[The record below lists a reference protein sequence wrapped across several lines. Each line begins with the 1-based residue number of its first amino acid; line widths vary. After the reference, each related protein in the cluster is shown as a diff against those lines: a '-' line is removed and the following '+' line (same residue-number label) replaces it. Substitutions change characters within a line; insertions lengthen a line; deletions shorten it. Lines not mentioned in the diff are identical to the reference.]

1 MGSSSSKKK
10 KDIQETNNI
19 PSKENNNLLDNN
31 DDLNIKKELNKLEK
45 KEVRQK
51 TNQLPPIQEKKM
63 QLKKNITNLESA
75 GNIENIQNNNISN
88 NYENNFKEEINNNEQ
103 IIINKVNLDN
113 PENKNDENKEEME
126 KEIKVDK
133 ASDINND
140 VDEEI
145 FKPIAKMELNRKS
158 VMKKTRYRG
167 ITFVQN
173 LKEFFPEDISKEE
186 IRTMVINAL
195 SDSIVQNPKDFVPG
209 KNLTKEQCDAL
220 SDIVYHRVKNNED
233 DDDDNNEENNE
244 NNKEKDKFKT
254 EKYKIL
260 EEVKVKV
267 GMSDLNKNIAKKLFF
282 KDKENVEDEELERCI
297 ANLSQGNENVK
308 VLIIEILE

>member
-75 GNIENIQNNNISN
+75 GNIQNNNISN

-113 PENKNDENKEEME
+113 LENKNDENKKEME

>member
-1 MGSSSSKKK
+1 MGSSSSKNK

>member
-103 IIINKVNLDN
+103 IIINKINLDN

>member
-103 IIINKVNLDN
+103 IIINKINLDN
-113 PENKNDENKEEME
+113 LENKNDENKKEME

-220 SDIVYHRVKNNED
+220 SDIVYNRVKNNED

>member
-1 MGSSSSKKK
+1 MGSSSSNKK

-75 GNIENIQNNNISN
+75 GNIQNNNISN

-103 IIINKVNLDN
+103 IIINKINLDN

>member
-75 GNIENIQNNNISN
+75 GNIQNNNISN

>member
-75 GNIENIQNNNISN
+75 GNIQNNNISN

-103 IIINKVNLDN
+103 IIINKINLDN

>member
-75 GNIENIQNNNISN
+75 GNIQNNNISN

-103 IIINKVNLDN
+103 IIINKINLDN

-220 SDIVYHRVKNNED
+220 SDIVYNRVKNNED